1 MQLHDLITQE
11 GELTPEGEKVLSIIN
26 QLTKPKPVRYY
37 NVEFKHRIVR
47 IIKQTRDLLVVRYN
61 KKTYNI
67 GKVSAANYLI
77 LQITSRNLTQTLSDL
92 IGGEVHYNS
101 GTFNTIILNNSNT
114 YVKFAI

>member
-77 LQITSRNLTQTLSDL
+77 LQITSRNLTQALSDL

-101 GTFNTIILNNSNT
+101 STFNTIILNNSNT